1 MDRAWVLLHKLSGHF
16 FLGTLST
23 AIYLVT
29 LAQGL
34 KIAPIWLLQVHI
46 ELDQDENHSW
56 SSSSPALDRH
66 AHLSGCMMSMVCDM
80 LVLEIV

>member
-1 MDRAWVLLHKLSGHF
+1 VDRAWVLLHYEVEWALF

-66 AHLSGCMMSMVCDM
+66 AHLS
-80 LVLEIV
+80 